1 MHPVQHPDCPSVSIG
16 KNSRFAARVARD
28 PGSRYAALA
37 LRHRIFAGEM
47 GAKLRSPYPGLDWD
61 ELDPLCDHLIVR
73 DCQSDAVVATTRL
86 LPDHRARAHGGF
98 YSEGEFDLGPVL
110 CLPGRFLEV
119 GRTCVDS
126 AQRGGVALISLWNGL
141 AEYASEGGYDY
152 LMGCASI
159 PPGPGGYA
167 VEAVKRQIARNF
179 WSPEHLRVRPL
190 LPVPGDLRC
199 ARDESGIPPLLRAYL
214 RFGAWVCGEPCWD
227 PQFNVMDL
235 FVLLP
240 IERLQSHYGR
250 RFQTGRGDLRPS
262 GNRDL
267 ADALV

>member
-1 MHPVQHPDCPSVSIG
+1 MVPVHRPDVRAASPG
-16 KNSRFAARVARD
+16 KSSSRFEARLARD

-37 LRHRIFAGEM
+37 LRHRVFAGEM
-47 GAKLRSPYPGLDWD
+47 GARLRSPYPGLDWD

-73 DCQSDAVVATTRL
+73 ERQSDAVVATTRL
-86 LPDHRARAHGGF
+86 FSDHRARLYGRF

-110 CLPGRFLEV
+110 RLPGRFLEV

-126 AQRGGVALISLWNGL
+126 SQRGGVALISLWNAL

-167 VEAVKRQIARNF
+167 VEAVKRQIGADN
-179 WSPEHLRVRPL
+179 WSPEHLRMQPVT
-190 LPVPGDLRC
+190 PVPEELRC
-199 ARDESGIPPLLRAYL
+199 ERDESGIPPLLRAYL

-227 PQFNVMDL
+227 PHFNVMDF

-250 RFQTGRGDLRPS
+250 RFQNEQRELPCFHGT
-262 GNRDL
+262 
-267 ADALV
+267 DALA